1 MIVGNLLRDAL
12 IKASLSF
19 LGTSF
24 PSLLLL
30 NCMCL
35 LSLKNFKLYCLSIS
49 LIISVNF
56 LCKEIKAADL
66 LERDYPESNYNEVF
80 DYDNHKSISHPVKK
94 THRKLK
100 NDPLVLQD
108 SVFRNGGNVSINDLV
123 LKVSM
128 VSILLLTILGLV
140 KIFVSRNRFSQVGSV
155 LDEFAQKF
163 SGSLSS
169 FSGEGLKLKQ
179 TLVLTPGQ
187 NLYLVEVEG
196 KKLLL
201 GATHHGGVHFL
212 ADMTSKNIKLNNNTA
227 NQIAGTENLSNM
239 PMTGNSSPNQDMK
252 TLNGNGHFKHVDMFS
267 KTLTEN
273 PFSNVSHSFQEEPKP
288 ELVHEQ
294 RSEEQPEVTLS
305 KANSK
310 PTLKK
315 RTNYRQYLF
324 NELTSRSEKI
334 TV

>member
-1 MIVGNLLRDAL
+1 
-12 IKASLSF
+12 
-19 LGTSF
+19 
-24 PSLLLL
+24 
-30 NCMCL
+30 MCL
-35 LSLKNFKLYCLSIS
+35 LSLKNFKLYCLALS
-49 LIISVNF
+49 LIVSVNF

-66 LERDYPESNYNEVF
+66 LERDYPESSYNEVF
-80 DYDNHKSISHPVKK
+80 DYDSHKNTSRSIKK
-94 THRKLK
+94 NHRKAK
-100 NDPLVLQD
+100 TNPLVLHD

-123 LKVSM
+123 FKISM
-128 VSILLLTILGLV
+128 VSLFLLTILGVV
-140 KIFVSRNRFSQVGSV
+140 KMFVSRNRFSQVGSV

-187 NLYLVEVEG
+187 NLYLIEVEG

-212 ADMTSKNIKLNNNTA
+212 ADMTSKNLKLNNSNTG
-227 NQIAGTENLSNM
+227 NQLTGIENLSNM
-239 PMTGNSSPNQDMK
+239 PITGSIANNGQEVK
-252 TLNGNGHFKHVDMFS
+252 NLNGNFKHIDMFS

-273 PFSNVSHSFQEEPKP
+273 PFSNISHSFQEEPKP
-288 ELVHEQ
+288 EIMHKQ
-294 RSEEQPEVTLS
+294 KNEEQPEVPLS
-305 KANSK
+305 KVNSK

>member
-1 MIVGNLLRDAL
+1 
-12 IKASLSF
+12 
-19 LGTSF
+19 
-24 PSLLLL
+24 
-30 NCMCL
+30 MCL
-35 LSLKNFKLYCLSIS
+35 LSLKNFKLYCLLIS
-49 LIISVNF
+49 LIISANF

-66 LERDYPESNYNEVF
+66 LERDYPESTYNEVF
-80 DYDNHKSISHPVKK
+80 DYDNHKNISHSIKK
-94 THRKLK
+94 NHHKLK
-100 NDPLVLQD
+100 NNPLVLHD

-123 LKVSM
+123 LKVAM
-128 VSILLLTILGLV
+128 VSVLLLTILGIV
-140 KIFVSRNRFSQVGSV
+140 KMLVSRNRFSQVGSV

-163 SGSLSS
+163 SGGLSS

-212 ADMTSKNIKLNNNTA
+212 ADMTSKNLKLNNNTG
-227 NQIAGTENLSNM
+227 NQLVGTENLSNM
-239 PMTGNSSPNQDMK
+239 PITGNIATNQDMK
-252 TLNGNGHFKHVDMFS
+252 NSNGNGHFKHVDMFS
-267 KTLTEN
+267 KTLIEN
-273 PFSNVSHSFQEEPKP
+273 PFSNVSHSFQEELKP
-288 ELVHEQ
+288 EFVHEQ
-294 RSEEQPEVTLS
+294 RSEEQPEVILS

-310 PTLKK
+310 STLKK

-324 NELTSRSEKI
+324 NELTSRSEKT